1 MKALSYSFILLLLL
15 SACATPKVYTD
26 YDETTDFNRYQRF
39 TFYTNMD
46 TGLDTLDQARL
57 QNALRSTLEEKGFS
71 YSQKADFIVNFYTEV
86 SKENASN
93 RLGISIGTMG
103 AHVGGNIASGI
114 PISSSKRILHTTIE
128 MVNATSNTLY
138 WQGVAETRLKK
149 NTSPEERS
157 QLFKKIAKEVLRD
170 YPPNKK

>member
-1 MKALSYSFILLLLL
+1 MKAHYYPFILLLFLW
-15 SACATPKVYTD
+15 ACNTPKVYTD
-26 YDETTDFNRYQRF
+26 YDETTDFTRYKSF
-39 TFYTNMD
+39 AFYKDMN
-46 TGLDTLDQARL
+46 TGLDTLDQVRL
-57 QNALRSTLEEKGFS
+57 QNALRSTLEEKGYS
-71 YSQKADFIVNFYTEV
+71 YSQETDFIINFYTEV

-114 PISSSKRILHTTIE
+114 PISSNRRILHTTVE
-128 MVNATSNTLY
+128 MVNAASNTLY

-149 NTSPEERS
+149 NPTPEERT

-170 YPPNKK
+170 YPQNKK